1 MTKPTITLRC
11 LAARR
16 AQPMLGCAAQWHQRA
31 VRVARSR
38 GGVFRVKRRL
48 RQPMDQKE
56 QKIVRNRQDEVAE
69 SLYDVANETVS
80 LLLMS

>member
-1 MTKPTITLRC
+1 
-11 LAARR
+11 
-16 AQPMLGCAAQWHQRA
+16 MLGCAAQRHQRA
-31 VRVARSR
+31 VRAARSR

-69 SLYDVANETVS
+69 SLYDVVE
-80 LLLMS
+80 